1 MGAPDQAGQAGLWR
15 LSRAA
20 ILVVVI
26 GAYLASAFKFS
37 TTFWTSGMGDWA
49 DPYFIN
55 YLLEHWLHSVSGLT
69 NPASPPMFYPATGT
83 LGYSHALILYAPFYV
98 PFRLFLHPFQ
108 AHNLTILSVL
118 FVGSVSL
125 YVLCRKLKLSFVE
138 SLLVTAFFLASPNVT
153 DGSLAVWSQRASVFL
168 IPTLVLATLWS
179 LEVTHPRWRLALLGF
194 SGLATSLL
202 YSQDFQTAHFAV
214 LLLSLALL
222 PLIPIGIRSIGDH
235 TRYGSSSRMVT
246 NAVGLTALLAT
257 IWTLVVL
264 TYGGFSVA
272 VFGGTIRSHDWR
284 RPAALA
290 VVAMVFWLWRG
301 GAAPVRAVVSQL
313 RPEAIAFGGGTILG
327 AIVFAWIYAR
337 AYVEHRAFPADQLV
351 TTLVT
356 PDPVAVGGI
365 GPFLRQLLIYESFA
379 GFAVAT
385 IIVVL
390 AWAPR
395 SGATNR
401 IRMHVLWCL
410 VISVVVLLIPLQVGG
425 FSLWR
430 EVIQPIPGFA
440 AIRDP
445 KRVIYLFDLA
455 VALGAA
461 LFVSRFPQR
470 AVVRLAMSLTLLGVL
485 VSERHLAAFDF
496 FRPVDDY
503 ARWIASPVTID
514 PRCSSFYIKA
524 ASANDPRHNTVWTTY
539 ALDAMFVSLNQGI
552 PTINGYSAWNPSGWT
567 LGNPTDPTY
576 LAAVK
581 QWAERHDLRNVCE
594 LDLHQRS
601 IGPPV
606 WP

>member
-1 MGAPDQAGQAGLWR
+1 MKAPDHAGQARLLR
-15 LSRAA
+15 LSRA
-20 ILVVVI
+20 IVLVVAV
-26 GAYLASAFKFS
+26 GAYLASAFKFA
-37 TTFWTSGMGDWA
+37 TTFWTSGLGDWA

-98 PFRLFLHPFQ
+98 PFRLVFHPFQ

-118 FVGSVSL
+118 FLGSLSL

-168 IPTLVLATLWS
+168 IPALVLGTLWS
-179 LEVTHPRWRLALLGF
+179 LHVTRPRWQLALLGF
-194 SGLATSLL
+194 SGLATGLL

-214 LLLSLALL
+214 LLLSLAAL
-222 PLIPIGIRSIGDH
+222 PLIPIGIRSIGEH
-235 TRYGSSSRMVT
+235 TRHRSSSRMAT
-246 NAVGLTALLAT
+246 NAVGLTALVAT

-264 TYGGFSVA
+264 IYGGFSIA
-272 VFGGTIRSHDWR
+272 VLGGTIRSHDWR
-284 RPAALA
+284 RPAVLA
-290 VVAMVFWLWRG
+290 VAAMVFWLWRG
-301 GAAPVRAVVSQL
+301 GAAAVRAVVSQV
-313 RPEAIAFGGGTILG
+313 RPEAIAFGGGIVLG

-337 AYVEHRAFPADQLV
+337 AYIEHRAFPADQLV
-351 TTLVT
+351 ISLVT
-356 PDPVAVGGI
+356 PDPLAVGGI
-365 GPFLRQLLIYESFA
+365 GPFLRQFSIYESLA
-379 GFAVAT
+379 GFVVAT

-390 AWAPR
+390 AWVPM

-401 IRMHVLWCL
+401 IRMYTVWCL
-410 VISVVVLLIPLQVGG
+410 VIAIVVVLIPLQVGG

-455 VALGAA
+455 VALGVA

-470 AVVRLAMSLTLLGVL
+470 AFVRLAVSLTLLGVL
-485 VSERHLAAFDF
+485 VSERHLAVFDF
-496 FRPVDDY
+496 LRPVDDY
-503 ARWIASPVTID
+503 AQWIASPVTID
-514 PRCSSFYIKA
+514 PRCSSFYIKG
-524 ASANDPRHNTVWTTY
+524 SSPDDPRHGTVWTTY

-552 PTINGYSAWNPSGWT
+552 PTLNGYSAWGPSGWT

-576 LAAVK
+576 LAAVE
-581 QWAERHDLRNVCE
+581 QWTERHNLRNVCE
-594 LDLHQRS
+594 LDLDKRT
-601 IGPPV
+601 IGPLVAP
-606 WP
+606 